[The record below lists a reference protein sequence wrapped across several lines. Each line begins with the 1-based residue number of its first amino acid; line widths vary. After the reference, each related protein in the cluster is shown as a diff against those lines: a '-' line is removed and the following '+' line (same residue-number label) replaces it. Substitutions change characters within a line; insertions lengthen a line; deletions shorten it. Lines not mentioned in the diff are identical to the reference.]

1 MTGNDT
7 RNRHGS
13 ATVTLPSDTEVLITR
28 SFDAPAALVYK
39 AYTTPDLVRRWWGF
53 ESSEWLVCEVD
64 LRVGGQWRFV
74 TRDDDMEVGFHGEYK
89 EIDAPTR
96 LVATEVYEGI
106 PESDDSGALDTVT
119 FDEIDGVTTLSI
131 LVQFAKQEYRD
142 AMLESGME
150 SGMQISYDRLEDV
163 LREAA

>member
-106 PESDDSGALDTVT
+106 PESDDSVAVNTVT

>member
-119 FDEIDGVTTLSI
+119 FDEIDGVTTMSI

>member
-74 TRDDDMEVGFHGEYK
+74 TREDDMEVGFHGEYK

-106 PESDDSGALDTVT
+106 PESDDTAALNTVT
-119 FDEIDGVTTLSI
+119 FDEIDGVTTMSI
-131 LVQFAKQEYRD
+131 LVQFSKQEYRD

-150 SGMQISYDRLEDV
+150 SGMQICYDRLEDV

>member
-106 PESDDSGALDTVT
+106 PESDDSGALNTVT
-119 FDEIDGVTTLSI
+119 LDEVDGVTTLSI

>member
-53 ESSEWLVCEVD
+53 ESSDWLVCDVD

-106 PESDDSGALDTVT
+106 PESDDSVALNTVT
-119 FDEIDGVTTLSI
+119 FDEIDGVTTMSI

>member
-53 ESSEWLVCEVD
+53 ESSEWLVCGVD

-119 FDEIDGVTTLSI
+119 FDEIDGVTTMSI

-150 SGMQISYDRLEDV
+150 TGMQISYDRLEDV

>member
-53 ESSEWLVCEVD
+53 ESSDWLVCDVD

-106 PESDDSGALDTVT
+106 PESDDSVALNTVT
-119 FDEIDGVTTLSI
+119 FDEIDGVTTMSI
-131 LVQFAKQEYRD
+131 LVEFAKQEYRD